1 MESMREIFSRL
12 VMEFEEHHLPITLE
26 IGENGEH
33 VEDGEDGEDGQKSS
47 RISMS
52 ELYSKCYLAVD
63 DRLELAPLK
72 TMSRDHLNNLFIE
85 FTYTLDLDREVFSVD
100 DAAHFQLSKI
110 PRGFRWIEYLDIDSS
125 GRRILAPDTPKDVVG
140 NIEWKPDVG
149 EKSRTLPENTNVQ
162 FMTPKT
168 SISASWAPKQR
179 LLLTTFQAVRHAYR
193 EILDRFILS
202 WRPDDFSFREIAF
215 ALLSLA
221 AGEVSFECP
230 KTLDKS
236 LSKVK
241 SYYLAPDR
249 RFQSSQRAFLPA
261 FLGESHLPGVESG
274 SAPKEPIFSFG
285 HVLISLTSHL
295 DLADVEE
302 VSVAEIVNIGLDQ
315 GLTDFHALVFSIL
328 DFVLVQVKVEKNES
342 VLIERS
348 PLVSLFHFNNETS
361 HYALGPRSRSKFKG
375 SGLSLDHPSFVA
387 LTHFFEAAANQS
399 VMGTKSSIFPNEILA
414 MIMQFSDSQTY
425 HTLAKVSSFCR
436 KVACSRFRFNRD
448 YVVIDVDKEHD
459 HFILED
465 MYSVERIQS
474 VLSLDVRE
482 RFDLHPDPKKDELE
496 LNPIIGVASVKR
508 ASIMDSVALLF
519 SNIKP
524 KEPFCAKSIRFP
536 QL

>member
-1 MESMREIFSRL
+1 MREIFSRL

-26 IGENGEH
+26 TGENGEH
-33 VEDGEDGEDGQKSS
+33 VEDGEDGRKSS

-85 FTYTLDLDREVFSVD
+85 FTYTLDLDREIFSVD
-100 DAAHFQLSKI
+100 DAAHFRLSKI

-140 NIEWKPDVG
+140 IIEWKPDVG
-149 EKSRTLPENTNVQ
+149 EKSCTFPENTNIQVI
-162 FMTPKT
+162 TPRT
-168 SISASWAPKQR
+168 SISATWAPKQR
-179 LLLTTFQAVRHAYR
+179 LLLTTFQAIRHAYR

-221 AGEVSFECP
+221 AGEISFECP

-236 LSKVK
+236 LSKVE

-274 SAPKEPIFSFG
+274 SAPKETIFSFG
-285 HVLISLTSHL
+285 HVLISLTTRL
-295 DLADVEE
+295 DLVDVKEL
-302 VSVAEIVNIGLDQ
+302 SVAEIVNIGLDQ
-315 GLTDFHALVFSIL
+315 GLTNFHALVFSIL
-328 DFVLVQVKVEKNES
+328 DFVLVQVKVEKNGS
-342 VLIERS
+342 VHIERS
-348 PLVSLFHFNNETS
+348 PLMSLFHFNDETS

-375 SGLSLDHPSFVA
+375 SGLSLDHSSFIA

-399 VMGTKSSIFPNEILA
+399 VVGTKSSIFPNEILA
-414 MIMQFSDSQTY
+414 IIMRFSDAQTY

-436 KVACSRFRFNRD
+436 RMASTRFRFSRD
-448 YVVIDVDKEHD
+448 YVVIDVDREHD
-459 HFILED
+459 HFTLED
-465 MYSVERIQS
+465 MYLGKRIQS
-474 VLSLDVRE
+474 VLSPNVRE
-482 RFDLHPDPKKDELE
+482 RFDLHPDPNKDELE
-496 LNPIIGVASVKR
+496 LNPIIGITSVKR
-508 ASIMDSVALLF
+508 ASIMDSIALLF

-524 KEPFCAKSIRFP
+524 KDPFCEKSIRFP